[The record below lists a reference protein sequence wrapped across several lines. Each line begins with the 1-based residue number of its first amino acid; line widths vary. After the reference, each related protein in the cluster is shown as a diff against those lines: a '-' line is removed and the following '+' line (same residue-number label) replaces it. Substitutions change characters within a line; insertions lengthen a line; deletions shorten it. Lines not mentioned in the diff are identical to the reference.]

1 MVSIDKF
8 NKILYN
14 ITKPTPAS
22 TGVASRRQRFRGWE
36 TRSNTI
42 HREGAE

>member
-14 ITKPTPAS
+14 ITEPAPAS
-22 TGVASRRQRFRGWE
+22 TGVASHRQRFRGRG
-36 TRSNTI
+36 TSSNTI